1 MPQLDF
7 YHEVVR
13 RALEKAGWRITSDPL
28 RIGIDNLR
36 VYIDLIAEQVV
47 LADNGRFPIAV
58 AIEVKSFE
66 GKSAVNEFQKG
77 LGQYLMY
84 LEIIE
89 EKGLDYTLYMAV
101 TLDIYNAFFQKG
113 IIQKL
118 VRKYGVNLIVFDPTI
133 EEIVAWEN

>member
-84 LEIIE
+84 LE
-89 EKGLDYTLYMAV
+89 AV